1 MLPPL
6 GLSLTSV
13 TLRVDRLFCLEVFS
27 HLPPCMP
34 ATPEMI
40 PSSSSLEEEA
50 SSEAPRAPN
59 MRRGWGGLMGG
70 GFPKAP
76 LFDVEN

>member
-27 HLPPCMP
+27 HLPPCMS

-40 PSSSSLEEEA
+40 SSSSSLRKEA
-50 SSEAPRAPN
+50 SAEAFRAPN
-59 MRRGWGGLMGG
+59 MWRGGRDGSFL
-70 GFPKAP
+70 KAL

>member
-40 PSSSSLEEEA
+40 SSSSSLGEEA
-50 SSEAPRAPN
+50 SAEALGAPN
-59 MRRGWGGLMGG
+59 MWRGG
-70 GFPKAP
+70 GWWLSKGAA
-76 LFDVEN
+76 V

>member
-13 TLRVDRLFCLEVFS
+13 TLLVDRLFCLEVFS
-27 HLPPCMP
+27 HLPRRMP
-34 ATPEMI
+34 AAPEMI
-40 PSSSSLEEEA
+40 SSSSSLGVQKL
-50 SSEAPRAPN
+50 SEPQTCGA
-59 MRRGWGGLMGG
+59 GG
-70 GFPKAP
+70 GREGAGGFRKAP